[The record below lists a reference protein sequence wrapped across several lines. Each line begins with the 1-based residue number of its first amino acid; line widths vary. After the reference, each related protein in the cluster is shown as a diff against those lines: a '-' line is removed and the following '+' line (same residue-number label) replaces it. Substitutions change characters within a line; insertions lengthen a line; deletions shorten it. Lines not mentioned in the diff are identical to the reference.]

1 MNGYVWYSSG
11 SDVTGPALAAR
22 LGFSSGNKTPDFSK
36 FEVVVGWGCKAGTK
50 YNADVL
56 KQLVE
61 QRKLRLLNP
70 VEEIQATRDKAEML
84 SRLQQGGIPVP
95 GFLVRKEAPKAFL
108 AVAEKALRDGQLLF
122 PLVGTTRGHK
132 GAPIFCYTLDD
143 LALALNG
150 PNAEQVEYLRSFCPG
165 TEYRIHVLRDSVLFT
180 QAKTLAKNPEEAYAE
195 TLEEKLQREFKALAK
210 EGKAPLFQ
218 MPSKATLQWITR
230 SLAGELM
237 SGPAQVQRSLG
248 RGWELKEVKKVPTK
262 AAQLAIKALD
272 LLGLDLGAVSVEV
285 DGEACRVIGVA
296 TAPALDEKQL
306 DIYSSAIKD
315 AFKVKNPETKAPA
328 KAAAAASV
336 EEEAPV
342 ELLAALTRRLRDV
355 SKDKLEAALK
365 LLGE

>member
-1 MNGYVWYSSG
+1 MNGYIWYSSG
-11 SDVTGPALAAR
+11 SDVTGPALAQR
-22 LGFSSGNKTPDFSK
+22 LGFSSGNKTPDFTK

-50 YNADVL
+50 YNADTL
-56 KQLVE
+56 KALVE

-70 VEEIQATRDKAEML
+70 VEEIQATRDKVGML

-95 GFLVRKEAPKAFL
+95 GFLVRNEAPKAFL
-108 AVAEKALRDGQLLF
+108 GLAEKAVRDGQLLF
-122 PLVGTTRGHK
+122 PLVGTTKGHK
-132 GAPIFCYTLDD
+132 GTPVFCYTMDD

-150 PNAEQVEYLRSFCPG
+150 PDAEQIEYLRSFCPG
-165 TEYRIHVLRDSVLFT
+165 TEYRIHVLRDTVLFA
-180 QAKTLAKNPEEAYAE
+180 QVKTLAKNPEEAYAE

-218 MPSKATLQWITR
+218 MPSKNALQWITKT
-230 SLAGELM
+230 LAGELM

-248 RGWELKEVKKVPTK
+248 RGWALEEFKKIPPK

-285 DGEACRVIGVA
+285 DGEACRVTGVA
-296 TAPALDEKQL
+296 TAPGLDEKQL

-315 AFKVKNPETKAPA
+315 AFKVKAPEPKPKA
-328 KAAAAASV
+328 KAAAVSV